1 MNGKMNQ
8 KLFLAVL
15 ATAFIP
21 VILAKGATAPEPE
34 ATVVVLPAVEVT
46 EPYALKYPGKIKP
59 VEETAIIPRVTGIIK
74 KQYFKE
80 GAPVKAGEL
89 LFEIE
94 DTAYRAKVDAVKGD
108 IIQIQAALRYAEVN
122 FNRQKGLAETNATAQ
137 ISFDS
142 AREEYDTA
150 RGKLQAAAAELRD
163 AENTL
168 SYTRIYAL
176 IDGKIGKCSLT
187 PGNLVTP
194 STGTLAKITMIA
206 PIYVEFA
213 LGESIFRSQ
222 FGGMEGFARNAD
234 IHAELADH
242 VLQPEA
248 AEVAIIDPKVDES
261 TNTVKIWGK
270 FANVSGKLLPGS
282 YVTVHLRR
290 KNSGVIAG
298 VMPSALQVD
307 RNGSFVYV
315 MKPDGTAEARYVT
328 TGNVNG
334 DVLEIEHGLKPGET
348 VVVEG
353 MNKIRPG
360 VLLKTVPYRK

>member
-1 MNGKMNQ
+1 MNGKIDQ
-8 KLFLAVL
+8 KLVFAVF
-15 ATAFIP
+15 ATAFLP
-21 VILAKGATAPEPE
+21 VLAARGAAAPEPE
-34 ATVVVLPAVEVT
+34 AAVVVQPAIKVT

-59 VEETAIIPRVTGIIK
+59 VEETAIIPRVTGIIE
-74 KQYFKE
+74 KQLFKE
-80 GAPVKAGEL
+80 GAPVKAGER

-94 DTAYRAKVDAVKGD
+94 DTACRARADAVKGE
-108 IIQIQAALRYAEVN
+108 IIQIRAALRYAEDN
-122 FNRQKGLAETNATAQ
+122 FNRQKALAETNATAQ
-137 ISFDS
+137 ISLDS
-142 AREEYDTA
+142 AREEFDTA
-150 RGKLQAAAAELRD
+150 RGKLQAAEAELRD

-168 SYTRIYAL
+168 SYTRIYAP
-176 IDGKIGKCSLT
+176 IDGKIGKCALT

-194 STGTLAKITMIA
+194 STGTLVKITMIA

-234 IHAELADH
+234 IRAELADGT
-242 VLQPEA
+242 VLPES

-270 FANVSGKLLPGS
+270 FANASGKLLPGS

-290 KNSGVIAG
+290 KNPGAMAG
-298 VMPSALQVD
+298 ISPSALQVNRD
-307 RNGSFVYV
+307 GSFVYV
-315 MKPDGTAEARYVT
+315 MKKDGTAEARQVT
-328 TGNVNG
+328 VGNVNG
-334 DVLEIEHGLKPGET
+334 DILEIEHGLEPGET

-360 VLLKTVPYRK
+360 VPLKTVPYRK